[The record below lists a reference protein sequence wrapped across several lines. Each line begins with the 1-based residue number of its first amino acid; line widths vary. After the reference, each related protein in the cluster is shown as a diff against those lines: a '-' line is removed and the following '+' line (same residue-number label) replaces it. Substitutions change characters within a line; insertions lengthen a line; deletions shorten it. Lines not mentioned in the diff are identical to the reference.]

1 MTNIQQLFDT
11 LHDKIAIDVF
21 ARIEGKQLEDSYH
34 PFFFMFLN
42 YKRFIKH
49 FGIDLKVNLG
59 EGNLDY
65 VFDKN
70 FNYIEEDYKKVRD
83 EMKNMLETQT
93 TKDIDKAVHAFEEFN
108 KAYNSL
114 CEAFGFERDTSN
126 D

>member
-34 PFFFMFLN
+34 PFFFMILN

-93 TKDIDKAVHAFEEFN
+93 PKDRDKAVHAFEEFN
-108 KAYNSL
+108 NAYNSL
-114 CEAFGFERDTSN
+114 CEVFGFERDTSN